1 MIVNPKRKKLKG
13 LVSFK
18 MKGKIG
24 FLGNLERRDATKHDI
39 EKDFPRE
46 LIEIWVDF
54 NFRDFFLSKPDFCSS
69 SSSSM
74 IWNNALVRIGF
85 FFFFFFFFF
94 YKHWVDAGVHDIKDL
109 VNDDF
114 KVSLPLSMNLIK

>member
-1 MIVNPKRKKLKG
+1 MIVNPKRKKLRG
-13 LVSFK
+13 FVSFK

-69 SSSSM
+69 SM

-85 FFFFFFFFF
+85 FFFFFFFT
-94 YKHWVDAGVHDIKDL
+94 KTGLML
-109 VNDDF
+109 VYMIS
-114 KVSLPLSMNLIK
+114 KISLTMILRSLFLFP

>member
-1 MIVNPKRKKLKG
+1 MIVNPPPKKKKKKKTRGFFYL
-13 LVSFK
+13 K

-24 FLGNLERRDATKHDI
+24 FLGNLVRRDATKHDI

-69 SSSSM
+69 SMIYGITRSSE
-74 IWNNALVRIGF
+74 
-85 FFFFFFFFF
+85 
-94 YKHWVDAGVHDIKDL
+94 
-109 VNDDF
+109 
-114 KVSLPLSMNLIK
+114 

>member
-1 MIVNPKRKKLKG
+1 MIVNPKRKKLRG
-13 LVSFK
+13 FVSFK

-24 FLGNLERRDATKHDI
+24 FLGNLERRDTTKHDI
-39 EKDFPRE
+39 EKDFPPE

-69 SSSSM
+69 SM

-85 FFFFFFFFF
+85 FFFFFFFT
-94 YKHWVDAGVHDIKDL
+94 KTGLML
-109 VNDDF
+109 VYMIS
-114 KVSLPLSMNLIK
+114 KISLTMILRSLFLFP

>member
-1 MIVNPKRKKLKG
+1 MIVNPPPPKKKKKQKKTRG
-13 LVSFK
+13 FVSFK

-69 SSSSM
+69 SMIYGITRSSE
-74 IWNNALVRIGF
+74 
-85 FFFFFFFFF
+85 
-94 YKHWVDAGVHDIKDL
+94 
-109 VNDDF
+109 
-114 KVSLPLSMNLIK
+114 